1 MGRGK
6 DPGRDFDRQ
15 FEQNRRSAQGKRDRG
30 EGPWNM
36 DKRLADNNNR
46 GGGSAN
52 GSDNCLVAGIALLTA
67 TLASVYGAVEYLI

>member
-6 DPGRDFDRQ
+6 DLGRDFDRQ
-15 FEQNRRSAQGKRDRG
+15 FDQSQRRAQPKRDRG

-46 GGGSAN
+46 GGG
-52 GSDNCLVAGIALLTA
+52 GSKDGDSCLIAAVALLSTFLVSA
-67 TLASVYGAVEYLI
+67 YGAFEYLI